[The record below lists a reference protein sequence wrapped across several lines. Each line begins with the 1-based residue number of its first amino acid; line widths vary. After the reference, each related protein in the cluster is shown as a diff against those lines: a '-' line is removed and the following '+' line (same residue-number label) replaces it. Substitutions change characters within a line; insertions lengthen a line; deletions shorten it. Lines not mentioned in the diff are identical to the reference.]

1 MTLGKRESGERGANL
16 GLISWS
22 VSAVFS
28 GSNVLFPSVCAVA
41 CKDAAVSNAM
51 SIFFIC
57 NHQFVAKL
65 RKTVQILSIYSPTLT
80 FGENKT

>member
-1 MTLGKRESGERGANL
+1 
-16 GLISWS
+16 
-22 VSAVFS
+22 
-28 GSNVLFPSVCAVA
+28 
-41 CKDAAVSNAM
+41 M